1 MFVTFRRRGKRQALR
16 KVGGKPESLFASAF
30 TRKRLCDSAT
40 RFGFSV
46 HGGVVGYRFADKFA
60 RVFIA
65 DGEIYRIADGAV
77 ERDYIVKRIFVYL
90 RSYALVFAVV
100 VTPVFIVVVVRAQRE
115 IIRFVG
121 FGYCRENYF
130 FADYCRNFD
139 VRVRGIYFDY
149 IFVYEFYRVVLKF
162 RRTKPRVAAVVLAI
176 DESEKI
182 VLFARVVYERVERGG
197 VRPD

>member
-1 MFVTFRRRGKRQALR
+1 MFVAFRRRGKRQALR

-46 HGGVVGYRFADKFA
+46 HGGVVGYRFADQLA
-60 RVFIA
+60 RLLVA
-65 DGEIYRIADGAV
+65 YRKVYRIAYGAV
-77 ERDYIVKRIFVYL
+77 EIRYIVKSVFVYI
-90 RSYALVFAVV
+90 RSYTLVFAVV

-130 FADYCRNFD
+130 FADYGRNFD
-139 VRVRGIYFDY
+139 VRVRGI
-149 IFVYEFYRVVLKF
+149 
-162 RRTKPRVAAVVLAI
+162 
-176 DESEKI
+176 
-182 VLFARVVYERVERGG
+182 
-197 VRPD
+197 